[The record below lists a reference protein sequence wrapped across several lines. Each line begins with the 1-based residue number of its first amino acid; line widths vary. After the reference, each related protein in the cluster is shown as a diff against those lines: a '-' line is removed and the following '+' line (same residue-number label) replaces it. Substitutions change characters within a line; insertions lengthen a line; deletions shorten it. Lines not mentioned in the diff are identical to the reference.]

1 MRRDEIADLA
11 AFVGFAEE
19 RSFTKVAQR
28 LGMAAAYLQHAHRLA
43 TDAG

>member
-11 AFVGFAEE
+11 AFVEGAEE
-19 RSFTKVAQR
+19 HSFTKVAQR
-28 LGMAAAYLQHAHRLA
+28 LGMVAADLQHAHRLA